1 MKMLRDAK
9 HLTTPVMNISATRNI
24 SWWTTVAKVIP
35 GDWQDYQQGHYNT
48 TFQEEFE
55 NVVNKKSCLKLMKS
69 LDWTHSRRTH
79 TCLNME
85 VEFTKFI
92 K

>member
-1 MKMLRDAK
+1 
-9 HLTTPVMNISATRNI
+9 MNISATRNI